1 MRSYIGITV
10 HFTSNLKAANCYV
23 GLQTNPQVEEIASN
37 FEITNKRIFSVAG
50 RMFEPD
56 WCRLPDKRFEALMFI
71 NYNKNFK
78 HWFMFNQY
86 VQVFVAVE

>member
-56 WCRLPDKRFEALMFI
+56 
-71 NYNKNFK
+71 
-78 HWFMFNQY
+78 
-86 VQVFVAVE
+86 